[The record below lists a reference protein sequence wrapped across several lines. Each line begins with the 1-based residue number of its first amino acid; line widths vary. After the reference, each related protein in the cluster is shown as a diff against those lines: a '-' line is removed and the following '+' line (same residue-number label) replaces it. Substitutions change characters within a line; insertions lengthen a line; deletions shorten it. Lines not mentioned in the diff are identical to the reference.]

1 MTANMQTNG
10 RKGRALY
17 ILLSIIISI
26 AFWVYVDNNDGGRKV
41 IATADDIPID
51 FVGENTTLADRGL
64 MLMGDSDKTVSLRLE
79 ATRKV
84 IARLDTSK
92 IRIQA
97 DLSGVT
103 ATGWQKV
110 NYKILYP
117 NTVSSS
123 SITVT
128 YASAYTVSVN
138 IGELYSR
145 DVEIRCEV
153 QGKVADGYIAGE
165 LSCQPQTLE
174 LRGDQDLVDQVSYA
188 KAVLKIDNAAATV
201 TQMLDYQLY
210 DANDQPVTDEDIHPT
225 ASQIKVTL
233 PVNVV
238 KELPLTVKFKETP
251 GSSLSN
257 VNYTIQPASV
267 TVSGDAVQ
275 LKDVD
280 SIVLDEFDLSELEGN
295 ATYNYV
301 IKVPKGCENLSGV
314 TRATMKI
321 GFKDMATAALTAT
334 QFQCEN
340 VPEGRQ
346 VEVLT
351 TELSVTIRGPA
362 ADVAK
367 ITAEDLRVTADLT
380 DVSSASGSYTVP
392 AKVTVDTDGNVGAV
406 GEYQIKVTLS

>member
-1 MTANMQTNG
+1 MTANMQNNG
-10 RKGRALY
+10 RKSRALY
-17 ILLSIIISI
+17 ILLSIVISI
-26 AFWVYVDNNDGGRKV
+26 AFWIYVDNRNGYEKSISV
-41 IATADDIPID
+41 NDIPID

-64 MLMGDSDKTVSLRLE
+64 MLLGDSDQTVSLKLE

-84 IARLDTSK
+84 IARLDTTK

-97 DLSGVT
+97 NLSSVT

-110 NYKILYP
+110 NYQILYP

-128 YASAYTVSVN
+128 YASAYTVAVD

-145 DVEIRCEV
+145 EVPIHCEV

-174 LRGDQDLVDQVSYA
+174 LRGDEDLVDQVSYA
-188 KAVLKIDNAAATV
+188 KVILKIDNAESTV

-210 DANDQPVTDEDIHPT
+210 DANDQLIANDDIHAT
-225 ASQIKVTL
+225 SSQIKVTL

-238 KELPLTVKFKETP
+238 KELPLTVKFIESP

-257 VNYTIQPASV
+257 VTYTIQPSTV
-267 TVSGDAVQ
+267 TVSGDASV
-275 LKDVD
+275 LKDVN
-280 SIVLDEFDLSELEGN
+280 SIVLDEFDLSELESS

-321 GFKDMATAALTAT
+321 GFKNMTTAMLPAT

-340 VPEGRQ
+340 IPDGKQ
-346 VEVLT
+346 VEILT
-351 TELSVTIRGPA
+351 TELNVTLRGPA
-362 ADVAK
+362 TDVGK
-367 ITAEDLRVTADLT
+367 VTPEDLLVTADLT
-380 DVSSASGSYTVP
+380 DISSASGSYTVP
-392 AKVTVDTDGNVGAV
+392 AKVTVKTDGDIGTVGD
-406 GEYQIKVTLS
+406 YQIKITIS

>member
-1 MTANMQTNG
+1 MQNNG
-10 RKGRALY
+10 KKSRALY
-17 ILLSIIISI
+17 MLLSIVIAI
-26 AFWVYVDNNDGGRKV
+26 AFWVYVDNNNGGTKV
-41 IATADDIPID
+41 IVTPDAIPID

-64 MLMGDSDKTVSLRLE
+64 MLLGDSDQTVTLKLE

-84 IARLDTSK
+84 IARLDTTK

-117 NTVSSS
+117 STVSSS

-128 YASAYTVSVN
+128 YASAYTVSVD

-145 DVEIRCEV
+145 EVPIHCEV

-165 LSCQPQTLE
+165 LSCQPSTLE
-174 LRGDQDLVDQVSYA
+174 LRGDEGLVDQVSYA
-188 KAVLKIDNAAATV
+188 KVILKIDNAESTV
-201 TQMLDYQLY
+201 SQMLDYHLY
-210 DANDQPVTDEDIHPT
+210 DANDQIVDSDEIHAT
-225 ASQIKVTL
+225 SSQIKVTL

-238 KELPLTVKFKETP
+238 KELPLTIKFDEAP

-257 VNYTIQPASV
+257 VTYSIQPSTV
-267 TVSGDAVQ
+267 TVSGDASV
-275 LKDVD
+275 LKNVN
-280 SIVLDEFDLSELEGN
+280 SIVLDEFDLSSLESS
-295 ATYNYV
+295 AVYNYV

-321 GFKDMATAALTAT
+321 AFKDLTTATLAAT
-334 QFQCEN
+334 QFECEN
-340 VPEGRQ
+340 IPDGKQ
-346 VEVLT
+346 VEILT
-351 TELSVTIRGPA
+351 SELNVTLRGPA

-367 ITAEDLRVTADLT
+367 VIPEDLLVTADLK
-380 DVSSASGSYTVP
+380 DISSASGSYTVP
-392 AKVTVDTDGNVGAV
+392 AKVTVKTEGDIGTVGD
-406 GEYQIKVTLS
+406 YQIKITIS

>member
-1 MTANMQTNG
+1 MQNNG
-10 RKGRALY
+10 RKSRALY
-17 ILLSIIISI
+17 ILLSIVIAI
-26 AFWVYVDNNDGGRKV
+26 AFWVYVDNNDGGTKV
-41 IATADDIPID
+41 IVTPDEIPID

-64 MLMGDSDKTVSLRLE
+64 MLLADSDQTVSLKLE

-84 IARLDTSK
+84 IARLDTTK

-117 NTVSSS
+117 STVSSS

-128 YASAYTVSVN
+128 YASAYTVSVD

-145 DVEIRCEV
+145 DVPIHCEV
-153 QGKVADGYIAGE
+153 QGNVADGYIAGE
-165 LSCQPQTLE
+165 LSYQPSTLE
-174 LRGDQDLVDQVSYA
+174 LRGDEDLVDQVSYA
-188 KAVLKIDNAAATV
+188 KVVLKIDNAVSTV

-210 DANDQPVTDEDIHPT
+210 DANDQLVTDDGIHAT
-225 ASQIKVTL
+225 SSQIKVTL

-238 KELPLTVKFKETP
+238 KELPLTVKFNESP

-257 VNYTIQPASV
+257 VTYTIQPSTV
-267 TVSGDAVQ
+267 TVSGDASV
-275 LKDVD
+275 LKNVD
-280 SIVLDEFDLSELEGN
+280 SIVLDEFDLSSLEGS

-321 GFKDMATAALTAT
+321 GFKDMATVTLPAT

-340 VPEGRQ
+340 IPDGKQ
-346 VEVLT
+346 VEILT
-351 TELSVTIRGPA
+351 TELNVMLRGPA
-362 ADVAK
+362 ADVGK
-367 ITAEDLRVTADLT
+367 VTTEDLMVTADLT
-380 DVSSASGSYTVP
+380 DINSASGSYTVP
-392 AKVTVDTDGNVGAV
+392 AKVTVKTDGDIGTVGD
-406 GEYQIKVTLS
+406 YQIKITIS